1 MRKELPIAFLFF
13 IIGLASAYSQ
23 SGTEEHAEARKD
35 PAHVGSPKRKLITL
49 GWEERIRSENWNN
62 VTDFNDVAADPRRQ
76 VRFRTRIWMN
86 LFLGSHVEF
95 CAGLNNEFK
104 KQTTP
109 GLKLDPDEV
118 LFENLFLD
126 FKNIAVPGLSF
137 RIGRQNLSKGEG
149 ALIFESTPLD
159 GSRTVY
165 SNLAGL
171 TYSFR
176 KSSFEFIG
184 VLNPARDRFLPTIN
198 DKNKPLLEWDEQ
210 AVGFYYTDKNHSRTQ
225 FENYYLY
232 KKEVHDSRAPTH
244 PQFQP
249 DRHLH
254 TAGGRVVQK
263 LEKGFSLTG
272 ECAGQW
278 GRQHPGRDI
287 RGWGGYGYLKKTWDL
302 KWKPTMQFGYWGFSG
317 DDPSTPAIEA
327 WDPLFSR
334 WPKWS
339 ELYIF
344 SLNREKGAS
353 YWSNTRMLQVEAG
366 LSPRSFLD
374 VRLTYYH
381 MNAFHPFL
389 GDPQVFG
396 TGTDRGDMFQ
406 GRIDFRLNKKMRG
419 HVLYEHQIPGNYY
432 RVGDDAYF
440 LRFEMNYSLGKEI
453 FAGPKTL

>member
-1 MRKELPIAFLFF
+1 MRKELPLLFLLL
-13 IIGLASAYSQ
+13 IIGLAPAYGQAGTDAQ
-23 SGTEEHAEARKD
+23 SGSRKD
-35 PAHVGSPKRKLITL
+35 LLSNPKKKLLTL
-49 GWEERIRSENWNN
+49 GWEERIRFENWNN
-62 VTDFNDVAADPRRQ
+62 VTDYSDASADPRRQ
-76 VRFRTRIWMN
+76 ARFRTRVWMN

-104 KQTTP
+104 KQITP
-109 GLKLDPDEV
+109 GLKLDPDEI
-118 LFENLFLD
+118 LFESLYLD
-126 FKNIAVPGLSF
+126 FKNIAIPGLSF

-149 ALIFESTPLD
+149 SLIFEGTPLD

-165 SNLAGL
+165 SNLAAL

-176 KSSFEFIG
+176 QSNLEFLG
-184 VLNPARDRFLPTIN
+184 VLNPARDRFLPKIN
-198 DKNKPLLEWDEQ
+198 DKNKSLLEWDDQ
-210 AVGFYYTDKNHSRTQ
+210 AVGFYYTDKNYSRTQ
-225 FENYYLY
+225 FESYYLY

-249 DRHLH
+249 DRHIH

-272 ECAGQW
+272 EFGRQW
-278 GRQHPGRDI
+278 GRQHPGLDI
-287 RGWGGYGYLKKTWDL
+287 KAWGGFGYLKKTWDRT
-302 KWKPTMQFGYWGFSG
+302 WKPAMQFGYWGFSG

-327 WDPLFSR
+327 WDPVFSR

-344 SLNREKGAS
+344 SFNREKGPS
-353 YWSNTRMLQVEAG
+353 YWSNTGMIQVEAG

-374 VRLTYYH
+374 VRLTFYH
-381 MNAFHPFL
+381 MNAFHPFP

-396 TGTDRGDMFQ
+396 TGTNRGNMFQ
-406 GRIDFRLNKKMRG
+406 GRVDFRVNKKMRG

-440 LRFEMNYSLGKEI
+440 LRFEIIYSLGKEI
-453 FAGPKTL
+453 FVRPKTS